1 MDNHGYGK
9 QLTNHTN
16 QGAMLYQTK
25 WGDGFGS
32 NRAESWTRGEWLN
45 GFHGEENA
53 GDELSKGNKLN
64 LKMFRVKLRR
74 R

>member
-25 WGDGFGS
+25 WG
-32 NRAESWTRGEWLN
+32 EWLN
-45 GFHGEENA
+45 GFHGGENA